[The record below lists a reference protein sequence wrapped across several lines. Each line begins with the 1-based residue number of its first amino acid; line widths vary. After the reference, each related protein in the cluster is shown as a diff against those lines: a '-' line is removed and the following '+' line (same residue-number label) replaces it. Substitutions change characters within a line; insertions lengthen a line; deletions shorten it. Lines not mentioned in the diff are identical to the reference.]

1 MSAEFEKI
9 SKKWKR
15 RFKNQ
20 VSKYNN
26 TFNESVERI
35 YVKFFYIDMY
45 NELKEGSKKRI
56 ELCSGRLYRNDLVN
70 LVLENS
76 KRKDKDYDV
85 FSILKYNF
93 NLKYDDILT
102 FVHRDIDDTFM
113 NKIKD
118 IEDMGKNEFIKWE
131 DSLKEF
137 RKFNELLIFYK
148 EIPKKREKVSEVK
161 EVEEEEAKEE
171 VKEVK
176 EESKRV
182 IEIFRKLKRKRP
194 RRHTRRLISNND
206 ENNSKKGKK
215 GKKREKRKRRKRRKT
230 RKKIFY
236 ES

>member
-1 MSAEFEKI
+1 
-9 SKKWKR
+9 
-15 RFKNQ
+15 
-20 VSKYNN
+20 
-26 TFNESVERI
+26 
-35 YVKFFYIDMY
+35 MY

-76 KRKDKDYDV
+76 KNKDKDYDV

-102 FVHRDIDDTFM
+102 FVNRNIDDTFM

-118 IEDMGKNEFIKWE
+118 IEDMEKNEFIKWE

-148 EIPKKREKVSEVK
+148 EIPKKMEKVSESK
-161 EVEEEEAKEE
+161 EEAKEAKEAKEEAKEAKEAKEE
-171 VKEVK
+171 VKEEVK
-176 EESKRV
+176 AKRI
-182 IEIFRKLKRKRP
+182 IEIFRKLKRKKP

-215 GKKREKRKRRKRRKT
+215 GKKRRKRRKRRKT